1 MAEILL
7 YGSIYS
13 FTAEDI
19 VSQINNRMED
29 PEITLRISSGGGDVF
44 AGYSILAK
52 LQEYKGKLTVKVD
65 GWAASMAAFMLLFAE
80 DSESLDVSNFVFHR
94 ADMSVYTPE
103 DQTWLNS
110 VNAMMR
116 LKMKAK
122 VDANL
127 FKTVTGYSYDEMFDP
142 NKRIDV
148 NITAKQAK
156 QLGLIKRITTLNVSA
171 AKQIE
176 SDFMRIAAHSD
187 KLPESIKSV
196 IDADKP
202 ESFKPI
208 NTIMTIAELKAAHP
222 AIIAEIEKNAA
233 DAAVN
238 AERDRVGA
246 FMEFHDIDPVAVK
259 AGIEAGKP
267 ISATEMA
274 AFARKGIQAASVQAA
289 SDATQVDTTTE
300 EITPEKKAEAEQ
312 LNKFLAEAN
321 ADRQPTK

>member
-19 VSQINNRMED
+19 VSKLNDMDSE

-52 LQEYKGKLTVKVD
+52 LQEYKGKLNVKVD
-65 GWAASMAAFMLLFAE
+65 GWAASMAAFMLLFAS
-80 DSESLDVSNFVFHR
+80 DSESLDVTNFTFHR
-94 ADMSVYTPE
+94 ADAYISTPE
-103 DQTWLNS
+103 DQAWLDS
-110 VNAMMR
+110 VN
-116 LKMKAK
+116 KMLRSKMEQK
-122 VDANL
+122 IDAGL
-127 FKTVTGYSYDEMFDP
+127 FQSVTGYSYDEMFDP
-142 NKRIDV
+142 AKRIDV
-148 NITAKQAK
+148 NINATQAK
-156 QLGLIKRITTLNVSA
+156 QLGLIKRITTLSVSA
-171 AKQIE
+171 AKQIQ
-176 SDFMRIAAHSD
+176 SDFIRIAAHST
-187 KLPESIKSV
+187 KLPDSIQSV
-196 IDADKP
+196 IDTKV
-202 ESFKPI
+202 KPI

-289 SDATQVDTTTE
+289 SDATQVDTTTD
-300 EITPEKKAEAEQ
+300 EITPEKKAEAAK
-312 LNKFLAEAN
+312 LDAFLAEAN
-321 ADRQPTK
+321 ADRQTIK